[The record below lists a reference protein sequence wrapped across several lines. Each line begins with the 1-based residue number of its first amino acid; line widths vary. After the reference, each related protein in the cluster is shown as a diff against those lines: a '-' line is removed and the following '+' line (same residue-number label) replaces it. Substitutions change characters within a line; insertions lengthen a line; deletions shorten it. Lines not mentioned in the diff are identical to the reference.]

1 MEMDAMEDFSSD
13 LFAVALIG
21 FEMMTTRPMY
31 DGSISA
37 IQESAQRADV
47 SMRLNQAMVAGWL
60 DPHTHDLLDQCLRFD
75 GEDRFN
81 SFTTAI
87 RAGKAL
93 LRNQHLKGMS
103 LFDVMSACSQ
113 QILRSSQE
121 VEMLDA
127 ATAMFDRNT
136 LAP

>member
-1 MEMDAMEDFSSD
+1 M
-13 LFAVALIG
+13 
-21 FEMMTTRPMY
+21 
-31 DGSISA
+31 
-37 IQESAQRADV
+37 V
-47 SMRLNQAMVAGWL
+47 SGWL
-60 DPHTHDLLDQCLRFD
+60 DPHTHDFLTIARLDS
-75 GEDRFN
+75 EDRFN

-87 RAGKAL
+87 KAGKAL

-136 LAP
+136 LTKF